1 MLPHELL
8 WMLLQLS
15 VATAIQSPT
24 CPVLPPGM
32 VGTQRHGFVDE
43 FLPNGA
49 GFVPYL
55 NHWPVL
61 GHDFVVVFHHVPFV
75 NGFAPYHGLQPFRNP
90 SNAWP
95 FE

>member
-8 WMLLQLS
+8 WMLPQLS

-49 GFVPYL
+49 GFT
-55 NHWPVL
+55 
-61 GHDFVVVFHHVPFV
+61 
-75 NGFAPYHGLQPFRNP
+75 FR
-90 SNAWP
+90 S
-95 FE
+95 